1 MANRLVTKDLSQR
14 DSITNPDFI
23 SRLGEAMLNDSIAEK
38 LYTDQAIKSGKIP
51 KVKGCSPKET
61 ELMERI
67 TRATF
72 QPENST
78 SYRTAQR
85 INEHLKQVN
94 ANLREDKAREKD
106 YQKTLDS
113 II

>member
-1 MANRLVTKDLSQR
+1 MSRPIMKDKTMQ
-14 DSITNPDFI
+14 DSPTNPQFVN
-23 SRLGEAMLNDSIAEK
+23 RVEEALINEEAYAKVGFAFAKEK
-38 LYTDQAIKSGKIP
+38 GILP